1 MALDDVTTE
10 NGAMDMFSFTA
21 LPESRGNNLGKI
33 QGEEVGADFF
43 IKVGFLLGPFAQ
55 IDPASLPPLSTA
67 RKMTLRRGQAEFH
80 DAFILHHRPVC
91 KLHITFSQTNKDN
104 F

>member
-1 MALDDVTTE
+1 MALDDVTEE

-43 IKVGFLLGPFAQ
+43 IKVGCCW
-55 IDPASLPPLSTA
+55 S
-67 RKMTLRRGQAEFH
+67 
-80 DAFILHHRPVC
+80 
-91 KLHITFSQTNKDN
+91 FSPD
-104 F
+104 